1 MAGASSDNLPAPALL
16 RMGNATT
23 SGQLLPLRFRIQKGP
38 NQILG
43 QSSIVLY
50 QNGLNRSIDA

>member
-1 MAGASSDNLPAPALL
+1 MAGARSDNLPAPALL

-38 NQILG
+38 SQILG
-43 QSSIVLY
+43 QEQYCTLPH
-50 QNGLNRSIDA
+50 GLNRSIDA